1 MTFNWLT
8 IIIVNNM
15 ADKLTEQEKTRYS
28 RHLNILG
35 IGISGQ
41 LKLKSASVLIIGCG
55 GLGSSSAM
63 YLAAAGVGHLGLV
76 DSDVVELSNLQ
87 RQIMHGMNTLGQP
100 KVLSAKSRLNDIN
113 PNVRVDIFNERLTA
127 ENAHK
132 IIDDFPIV
140 VDATDYFETR
150 YLVNSMCVEK
160 EIPFIYGAIYQF
172 SGQMSVFYARKGPC
186 FQCVFS
192 QLPTPEIS
200 AVNRGIGV
208 IGALPG
214 VIGALQAI
222 EAIKMITEIGNSM
235 IGRLLLYDGLEM
247 TFREV
252 NAKENPD
259 CPVC

>member
-1 MTFNWLT
+1 M
-8 IIIVNNM
+8 VQ
-15 ADKLTEQEKTRYS
+15 KLLEHEKIRYS
-28 RHLNILG
+28 RHLNIPD

-63 YLAAAGVGHLGLV
+63 YLAAAGVGRLGLV

-113 PNVRVDIFNERLTA
+113 PNVRVNVFKERITT
-127 ENAHK
+127 ENTHK
-132 IIDDFPIV
+132 IIGDFSIV
-140 VDATDYFETR
+140 VDATDNFETR
-150 YLVNSMCVEK
+150 YLVNSVCVEK

-172 SGQMSVFYARKGPC
+172 SGQMSVFYTRKGPC

-200 AVNRGIGV
+200 AENRGLGV

-214 VIGALQAI
+214 VIGALQAV
-222 EAIKMITEIGNSM
+222 EAIKIITEVGNSM

-247 TFREV
+247 IFREV
-252 NAKENPD
+252 KAKKNPD
-259 CPVC
+259 CPICSK

>member
-1 MTFNWLT
+1 
-8 IIIVNNM
+8 M
-15 ADKLTEQEKTRYS
+15 ADKLLEQEKIRYS
-28 RHLNILG
+28 RHLNIPD
-35 IGISGQ
+35 IGITGQ
-41 LKLKSASVLIIGCG
+41 LKLKGASVLIIGCG

-87 RQIMHGMNTLGQP
+87 RQIMHGMNTLGQL
-100 KVLSAKSRLNDIN
+100 KVSSAKSRLNNIN
-113 PNVRVDIFNERLTA
+113 PNVRVDIFKERLAA

-132 IIDDFPIV
+132 IIDDFSIV
-140 VDATDYFETR
+140 VDATDNFETR
-150 YLVNSMCVEK
+150 YLINSVCVEK

-172 SGQMSVFYARKGPC
+172 SGQMSVFYAKKGPC

-192 QLPTPEIS
+192 QLPTPEVS
-200 AVNRGIGV
+200 AANRGIGV

-235 IGRLLLYDGLEM
+235 IGRLLLFDGLDM
-247 TFREV
+247 TFKEV
-252 NAKENPD
+252 NAKENPN
-259 CPVC
+259 CPVCLK

>member
-1 MTFNWLT
+1 MS
-8 IIIVNNM
+8 
-15 ADKLTEQEKTRYS
+15 DKLFAHEKIRYS
-28 RHLNILG
+28 RNLKIPD

-41 LKLKSASVLIIGCG
+41 LKLKGASVLIIGCG
-55 GLGSSSAM
+55 GLGSSSAT

-87 RQIMHGMNTLGQP
+87 RQILHGMTTLGQP
-100 KVLSAKSRLNDIN
+100 KVFSAKSRLNEIN
-113 PNVRVDIFNERLTA
+113 PNVRVDIFNERITA
-127 ENAHK
+127 ENADK
-132 IIDDFPIV
+132 IIGGFLIV
-140 VDATDYFETR
+140 VDATDNFETR

-160 EIPFIYGAIYQF
+160 EIPFIYGAIFQF
-172 SGQMSVFYARKGPC
+172 SGQMSVFNVKKGPC

-200 AVNRGIGV
+200 AANRGIGV

-235 IGRLLLYDGLEM
+235 IGRMLLFDGLEM
-247 TFREV
+247 TF
-252 NAKENPD
+252 KEINVKKNPE
-259 CPVC
+259 CPVCSQ

>member
-1 MTFNWLT
+1 
-8 IIIVNNM
+8 M
-15 ADKLTEQEKTRYS
+15 ADNLLEREKIRYS
-28 RHLNILG
+28 RHLNIPD

-41 LKLKSASVLIIGCG
+41 LRLKSASVLIIGCG

-63 YLAAAGVGHLGLV
+63 YLAAAGVGRLGLV
-76 DSDVVELSNLQ
+76 DSDAVELSNLQ
-87 RQIMHGMNTLGQP
+87 RQIMHGMATLGEP

-113 PNVRVDIFNERLTA
+113 PNVRVDVFKEWITS

-132 IIDDFPIV
+132 IIGDFPIV
-140 VDATDYFETR
+140 VDATDNFETR
-150 YLVNSMCVEK
+150 YLINSVCVEK
-160 EIPFIYGAIYQF
+160 EIPFIYGAIFQF
-172 SGQMSVFYARKGPC
+172 SGQMSVFYTGNGPC

-192 QLPTPEIS
+192 QLPTPEVS
-200 AVNRGIGV
+200 AANRGIGV

-222 EAIKMITEIGNSM
+222 EVIKMITEIGSRM

-252 NAKENPD
+252 SVKKNPD
-259 CPVC
+259 CPVCSK